1 MCVGPIAPILKF
13 VAPMILS
20 QIFGGNKQTPQG
32 PQTHARGLANK
43 LARPGAQIEEDR
55 LVEENKKEKSKL
67 SEAQAESRT
76 RKAEGT
82 TGQMGKTQQT
92 GTDLGVSDSSGV
104 GEAGVGGL
112 TDPNRQPTY
121 IGG

>member
-20 QIFGGNKQTPQG
+20 QIFGGGNKGPQG
-32 PQTHARGLANK
+32 PKTHAQGLANK
-43 LARPGAQIEEDR
+43 LARPGAQMEEDR
-55 LVEENKKEKSKL
+55 IVDESKKEKSKL
-67 SEAQAESRT
+67 SQAQEEGRT